1 MRFMKLPEVK
11 NMTGLGKSTIYEMMK
26 DGRFP
31 HNIKLGK
38 RSVAWPSDQI
48 EHWMNE
54 RVSNA

>member
-1 MRFMKLPEVK
+1 MKLPEVK